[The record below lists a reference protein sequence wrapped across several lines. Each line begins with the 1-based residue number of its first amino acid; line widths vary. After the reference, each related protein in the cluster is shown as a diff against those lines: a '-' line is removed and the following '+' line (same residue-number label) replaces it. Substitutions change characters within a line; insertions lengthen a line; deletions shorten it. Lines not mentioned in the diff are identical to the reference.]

1 MVSVGD
7 QIKYAIY
14 LLELKIE
21 YRMVRQYEMKELN
34 IQV

>member
-1 MVSVGD
+1 MVSVGH

-21 YRMVRQYEMKELN
+21 YRMVMQYKMKE
-34 IQV
+34 